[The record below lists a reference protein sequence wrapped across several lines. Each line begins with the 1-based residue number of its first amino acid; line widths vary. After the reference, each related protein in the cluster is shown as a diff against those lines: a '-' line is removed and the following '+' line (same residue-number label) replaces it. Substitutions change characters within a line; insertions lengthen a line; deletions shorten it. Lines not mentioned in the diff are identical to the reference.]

1 MTGTNGKAG
10 NHSHHSLQINL
21 NVTFGAV
28 VESCRVPTT
37 APPFA
42 NEGVV
47 TEKEKRFNFANTR
60 GKVVSK
66 IQQEAEVR
74 QGATTMTYSFLAP
87 PPPPLPPLFLLSNLT
102 TRETSFDTSLLCFPR
117 FFLKVATSSCNIFC

>member
-10 NHSHHSLQINL
+10 NHSHHSLQIKP
-21 NVTFGAV
+21 NVILGAV
-28 VESCRVPTT
+28 VESCRVPIT

-47 TEKEKRFNFANTR
+47 TEKEKRFSFSNIR
-60 GKVVSK
+60 GKVLSK
-66 IQQEAEVR
+66 VQREAEVR
-74 QGATTMTYSFLAP
+74 QGAAAMTYSFLAL

-102 TRETSFDTSLLCFPR
+102 TRETSLDTSL
-117 FFLKVATSSCNIFC
+117 